1 MNFCSKLGLGTVQ
14 WGMRYGIANRFG
26 RSEAGEVAQMLRLAR
41 KSGIT
46 LLDTAHVYGDAESVI
61 GQSGEGLHGW
71 RIVTK
76 TLPGQRAEFGDRD
89 ATALTDAF
97 HRSLERLN
105 CSRVFGLLV
114 HDTVS
119 LLSHDGD
126 RLWDVLQDLKSQALV
141 SKIGVSVYDP
151 DELDRVLDSYPIDLV
166 QLPLNLYDQRFLH
179 TGLLDRLKFL
189 GIEVHSRSAFLQGL
203 LLMPPDHL
211 PEQFST
217 VRGHHL
223 RLHREC
229 NMAGITPVQASLHF
243 CLDQSIVDQVI
254 VGCETRSQLDEILG
268 AIGGD
273 GRRLQDP
280 ELFALDDEAV
290 INPRRWTRSAA
301 S

>member
-1 MNFCSKLGLGTVQ
+1 M
-14 WGMRYGIANRFG
+14 
-26 RSEAGEVAQMLRLAR
+26 
-41 KSGIT
+41 
-46 LLDTAHVYGDAESVI
+46 
-61 GQSGEGLHGW
+61 
-71 RIVTK
+71 
-76 TLPGQRAEFGDRD
+76 
-89 ATALTDAF
+89 
-97 HRSLERLN
+97 
-105 CSRVFGLLV
+105 
-114 HDTVS
+114 
-119 LLSHDGD
+119 SH
-126 RLWDVLQDLKSQALV
+126 
-141 SKIGVSVYDP
+141 
-151 DELDRVLDSYPIDLV
+151 
-166 QLPLNLYDQRFLH
+166 FM
-179 TGLLDRLKFL
+179 DRLKFL